1 LAFLAFLPGFG
12 SREKEKKGGRGLEPK
27 PEEHTKQ
34 RITLYPRGRV
44 SMVTFTINIPPRS
57 AYIPYMDPMGIDLS
71 TSL

>member
-1 LAFLAFLPGFG
+1 MFRGKFLCFAFLAFLPGFG

-44 SMVTFTINIPPRS
+44 SKEQAAFFRS
-57 AYIPYMDPMGIDLS
+57 ASQQGS
-71 TSL
+71 H